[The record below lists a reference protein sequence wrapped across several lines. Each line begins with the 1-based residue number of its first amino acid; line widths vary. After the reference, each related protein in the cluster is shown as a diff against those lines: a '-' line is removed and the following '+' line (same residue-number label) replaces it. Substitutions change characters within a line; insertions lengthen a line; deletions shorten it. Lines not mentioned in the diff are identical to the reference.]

1 MAVIAVA
8 FTVACGGGGSRP
20 APSPTPGPSP
30 TPTPQPAEWS
40 VTGQIVEYGTGALV
54 GGAQL
59 VPGIAASATVDPS
72 GIFRIV
78 GTATPAM
85 FRARIEAPGYLP
97 RETYIRAEAAAR
109 NGLAINLIPN
119 RAPFSLNFYRELVR
133 DAAEAPLQ
141 PLARLTRNPSIYL
154 RTVDQNGRAIEPEVL
169 DSVSRSVRKAV
180 VDWSSGTLSVAAF
193 ERGSATRPRTMGWI
207 MINILR
213 DRESEICGRSFVG
226 RPDGEIELFDDRCA
240 CGSTKIGGSLVAH
253 EVGHALGFWHV
264 SDKKAIMA
272 PIGDNC
278 PTGVL
283 TADEKYH
290 AKLAYNCTPGNVDQD
305 IDPDTTP
312 LSMPSGLPGVIVN

>member
-1 MAVIAVA
+1 MVEVATQRRFGLAWIRYSLGPMAVIAVA

-207 MINILR
+207 MINIPAIASLR
-213 DRESEICGRSFVG
+213 FADGRSWG
-226 RPDGEIELFDDRCA
+226 DPTARSSS
-240 CGSTKIGGSLVAH
+240 STTG
-253 EVGHALGFWHV
+253 
-264 SDKKAIMA
+264 A
-272 PIGDNC
+272 PAGA
-278 PTGVL
+278 PR
-283 TADEKYH
+283 
-290 AKLAYNCTPGNVDQD
+290 
-305 IDPDTTP
+305 
-312 LSMPSGLPGVIVN
+312 